1 MRTLSLGQI
10 IGLALVV
17 PVIALSLWATWRG
30 FKANESKSGW
40 QPHDPWQ
47 PPTDRD

>member
-1 MRTLSLGQI
+1 MKSLSLGQV

-17 PVIALSLWATWRG
+17 PVIALSLWATWRSLQSRETKG
-30 FKANESKSGW
+30 SW

-47 PPTDRD
+47 PPDQD